1 MIEKTSLKKPLTQ
14 VRGSFL
20 NKLLKTTIKDVPS
33 RIQSIKVGSVVS
45 LIRVY

>member
-20 NKLLKTTIKDVPS
+20 NKLFKTTIKMFL
-33 RIQSIKVGSVVS
+33 VGSS
-45 LIRVY
+45 RLK